1 MRKKILLLS
10 TAAFLFSGLAFAQT
24 GKDSTKVKEKAK
36 KETPHSRPDGS
47 CPGKTC
53 GKKKA

>member
-1 MRKKILLLS
+1 MKKMLLLA
-10 TAAFLFSGLAFAQT
+10 TAAFLVSGVTFAQT
-24 GKDSTKVKEKAK
+24 GKDSTKVKEKEK
-36 KETPHSRPDGS
+36 KTMPKS